1 MGIVATLPLYTGGY
15 QTAERESAKAA
26 LLTAQSQQ
34 RNVENNV
41 ERDIRNAL
49 YQAKAAYLSI
59 DLSHDSYI
67 AANKNLE
74 HMTVIYQ
81 QGNGDILNLLDAQ
94 NTTLK
99 AALVENNTRYGF
111 MADLIRLQRN
121 IGQVNFNIEDDEREK
136 WGNKIQE
143 FEDGESE

>member
-1 MGIVATLPLYTGGY
+1 GGY
-15 QTAERESAKAA
+15 QSAEKESAMAA

-34 RNVENNV
+34 RDVENNV

-59 DLSHDSYI
+59 DLSHDAYI
-67 AANKNLE
+67 AAHKNLE

-81 QGNGDILNLLDAQ
+81 QGNGDILHLLDAQ
-94 NTTLK
+94 NSTLR

-111 MADLIRLQRN
+111 MADLLRLQRN
-121 IGQVNFNIEDDEREK
+121 IGQVNFNIENDEREE
-136 WGNKIQE
+136 WREKIQE
-143 FEDGESE
+143 FEDGEKE

>member
-1 MGIVATLPLYTGGY
+1 M
-15 QTAERESAKAA
+15 
-26 LLTAQSQQ
+26 
-34 RNVENNV
+34 

-59 DLSHDSYI
+59 DLSHDAYI

-74 HMTVIYQ
+74 YMTAVYQ
-81 QGNGDILNLLDAQ
+81 QGNGSIINLLDAQ
-94 NTTLK
+94 NNTLK

-121 IGQVNFNIEDDEREK
+121 IGQVNFNIDDDEREQ

-143 FEDGESE
+143 FEDGEEE

>member
-1 MGIVATLPLYTGGY
+1 M
-15 QTAERESAKAA
+15 AA

-34 RNVENNV
+34 RDVENNV

-59 DLSHDSYI
+59 DLSHDAYI

-74 HMTVIYQ
+74 HMTAIYQ
-81 QGNGDILNLLDAQ
+81 QGNGDILHLLDAQ
-94 NTTLK
+94 NSTLR

-111 MADLIRLQRN
+111 MADLLRLQRN
-121 IGQVNFNIEDDEREK
+121 IGQVNFNIEDDEREE
-136 WGNKIQE
+136 WREKIKE
-143 FEDGESE
+143 FEDGAKE